1 MTDYTVPKMNDVSE
15 GALDLGT
22 VGEFTRAEVQRSASW
37 HNKVLKLFVL
47 DEQNKVLYDE
57 VRPTPNN
64 DRLAVWENIAK
75 SILLG
80 REGQQLRVYYEVDGV
95 TSQVLT
101 FTIKANFA
109 APLTVD
115 LSGRN
120 YIVFRTAA
128 EEPSPPPE
136 VPDYAQFTRTTAQA
150 VNYESSD
157 TKVARVDSSGKVS
170 LLGNAEDPPV
180 TITALDAAG
189 ASVGSYTLTVR
200 GVRGLYLLSYDHEL
214 QAPGAALAATSY
226 GLDVPTADDFSRFS
240 AVYAAAKDDLAGYLN
255 AQNLGLPDMTEK
267 GFLGVVTDTSGSP
280 TYLDL
285 ATLQVSSA
293 SPSQKGYAIGIS
305 QPH

>member
-22 VGEFTRAEVQRSASW
+22 VGEFTRAEVQRSTSW

-47 DEQNKVLYDE
+47 DEQNTVLYGE

-64 DRLAVWENIAK
+64 DRLAVWDIAK
-75 SILLG
+75 STLLG
-80 REGQQLRVYYEVDGV
+80 REGQQLRVYYEVGGEK
-95 TSQVLT
+95 SQVLT
-101 FTIKANFA
+101 FTVKANFA

-120 YIVFRTAA
+120 YIVFCNAA
-128 EEPSPPPE
+128 EEPSPPRE
-136 VPDYAQFTRTTAQA
+136 VPDYAQFTRTNAQA
-150 VNYESSD
+150 VNYKSSD
-157 TKVARVDSSGKVS
+157 TNVARVDSSGKVS

-189 ASVGSYTLTVR
+189 ASIGSYTLTVR

-214 QAPGAALAATSY
+214 QASGAALAAASY

-240 AVYAAAKDDLAGYLN
+240 AVYAAEKDDLAGYLK

-267 GFLGVVTDTSGSP
+267 GFLGATDTNGSP

-293 SPSQKGYAIGIS
+293 SPSQKGYAMGIS